1 MREQLVK
8 TDGSVRVLVD
18 AAGGIDAFL
27 ERYAVLLC
35 SDHGQ
40 TDVRDALRLEEHVHA
55 PAIVTASNRAG
66 MIYTDEP
73 RVAAASL
80 DSVEAIDGVFFL
92 EDDAVVAI
100 KDGDEDTAILDSY
113 PLGRERVEAALRN
126 PNAGEVLV
134 SAAPG
139 WELADLGGMH
149 HVGGGS
155 HGSLGAGDSEVP
167 MLGIGIDPPART
179 IDVKDAMLAG
189 VLSAVP

>member
-1 MREQLVK
+1 MLV
-8 TDGSVRVLVD
+8 
-18 AAGGIDAFL
+18 
-27 ERYAVLLC
+27 C

-40 TDVRDALRLEEHVHA
+40 TGVTQAARLEEHVHA

-66 MIYTDEP
+66 MIYTEEP

-80 DSVEAIDGVFFL
+80 DGVEAVDATFFL
-92 EDDAVVAI
+92 EDGAVVAI
-100 KDGDEDTAILDSY
+100 SDGDEDPAILDAY

-126 PNAGEVLV
+126 PNSGDVLV

-149 HVGGGS
+149 HAGGGS
-155 HGSLGAGDSEVP
+155 HGSLTAGDSEVP
-167 MLGIGIDPPART
+167 MLGIGVDPPART
-179 IDVKDAMLAG
+179 IDVKDALLES